1 MIQIRHEHY
10 VHPSDV
16 ALAGTARGPLADPDD
31 AVHDDYVDQAR
42 AWLGQYLIGEYN
54 RMSAADTA
62 RRRDAYTAAR
72 HTGAD
77 DTTARAAM
85 PAPAYVGYRDPVI
98 TPITEPHVTADG
110 TVYEVGW
117 IGTLDVL
124 EPADLDE
131 AATT

>member
-31 AVHDDYVDQAR
+31 ALHPDYVALAQ
-42 AWLGQYLIGEYN
+42 AWLVHYLIGEYN

-62 RRRDAYTAAR
+62 RRREAYVAAR
-72 HTGAD
+72 NSGAD
-77 DTTARAAM
+77 DATARAAM
-85 PAPAYVGYRDPVI
+85 PAPSYVGYRDPVI
-98 TPITEPHVTADG
+98 TPIAEPHVTADG

-124 EPADLDE
+124 EPDDLDE
-131 AATT
+131 ATT